1 MTETWHIWV
10 YKLTRTA
17 ADNNHQRAS
26 YRSTCWSRSYLV
38 NMFIVIWVAISILSV
53 VSRCHCHKPSIEDNT
68 DFDLGRPLHAH
79 IFRERS
85 TYSSSRSDIKK
96 QNRAFHDHPH
106 KVIFSIQQKNM
117 DKLTSILH
125 DISDPHSPN
134 YGQHWTRDEVVDY
147 TSNAEGRDA
156 VVSYLHM
163 NGASVVSETLA
174 GEYITAEAPIKV
186 WEKMLNTEFFSFTLT
201 HHDNSTKTV
210 IRAEDYWIPRDINRH
225 VASIFN
231 TIEILSQS
239 SRPISRSPPASKTSS
254 FGSTEFGYMT
264 PSMLRA
270 YYNMSKAMGSINSTQ
285 AIYASSNQYYSPAN
299 LLTFQADQGSPVMPA
314 VREYGNHA
322 SDAMCLESYPLC
334 AEGNLDMQ
342 YITTM
347 SPLSPT
353 TFWYSDEW
361 FTPWLILV
369 ANTIDPPKVF
379 SISYGA
385 LEIGL
390 PASVFDAF
398 NVQAIKLGSMGVT
411 ILAASGDHGVSSPF
425 GCGYSPDFPAA
436 SPYVLSVGGTTVSQ
450 RTRRLRSTPLV
461 SFHCIL

>member
-1 MTETWHIWV
+1 MSGDNLAVRCSNLPQSNLIRSQVMNMSVITW
-10 YKLTRTA
+10 
-17 ADNNHQRAS
+17 
-26 YRSTCWSRSYLV
+26 C
-38 NMFIVIWVAISILSV
+38 AISLLSV

-68 DFDLGRPLHAH
+68 NIDLVKSLHTH
-79 IFRERS
+79 VFKERS
-85 TYSSSRSDIKK
+85 TYSSTRSDIKK
-96 QNRAFHDHPH
+96 QNRVGHDHSH
-106 KVIFSIQQKNM
+106 EVIFSIRQKNM

-134 YGQHWTRDEVVDY
+134 YGQHWTRDEVADY
-147 TSNAEGRDA
+147 TSNAEGRDT

-174 GEYITAEAPIKV
+174 GEYITAKAPIKI

-239 SRPISRSPPASKTSS
+239 SKTISRSPPASKGGKFFSAE
-254 FGSTEFGYMT
+254 GGWMT
-264 PSMLRA
+264 PAKLRA
-270 YYNMSKAMGSINSTQ
+270 YYNMSNAVGSVNSTQ
-285 AIYASSNQYYSPAN
+285 AAFAGANQYYSPAN
-299 LLTFQADQGSPVMPA
+299 LLTFQANQGSPVMPA

-322 SDAMCLESYPLC
+322 SDAVCLESYSRC

-342 YITTM
+342 YIMTM

-369 ANTIDPPKVF
+369 ANTIDPPKVL

-385 LEIGL
+385 AETGL
-390 PASVFDAF
+390 PASVFNAF
-398 NVQAIKLGSMGVT
+398 NAQAIKLGTMGVT
-411 ILAASGDHGVSSPF
+411 ILVASGDDGVSSSY
-425 GCGYSPDFPAA
+425 GCGYTPDFPGA

-450 RTRRLRSTPLV
+450 TTHRLRSVPLV
-461 SFHCIL
+461 SINSTF